1 MTTDIQALLGGV
13 LPFWN
18 KLSAAE
24 KAQMAAGT
32 RLRDFA
38 AGSVVTGIRNSCPGM
53 LVVLS
58 GSIRCYILSEEGRD
72 FTLFRL
78 APGDVCVLSA
88 SCLLSRIRFEVVL
101 ETECECSVAITN
113 TTVVAEV
120 SKNNVWA
127 ENFLYKVLADRFSNV
142 IDAIQN
148 VMFRSLDQRLAAFLL
163 EETKRGSS
171 DLVPLTHEKIALY
184 IGSSRECVSRRL
196 KQFAERQIV
205 ESSRGGVA
213 VRDKKALEAML

>member
-1 MTTDIQALLGGV
+1 MTTDIPALLGSA

-24 KAQMAAGT
+24 KGRMTDGT
-32 RLRDFA
+32 KLRNFA
-38 AGSVVTGIRNSCPGM
+38 ARTVITGIRNSCPGM

-58 GSIRCYILSEEGRD
+58 GSIRSYILSEEGRD

-101 ETECECSVAITN
+101 ETECECSVSITE
-113 TTVVAEV
+113 TQVVAEV
-120 SKNNVWA
+120 SKNNIWA

-142 IDAIQN
+142 IDVIQN
-148 VMFRSLDQRLAAFLL
+148 VMFRSLDQRLASFLL
-163 EETKRGSS
+163 EETRRAGA
-171 DLVPLTHEKIALY
+171 DVVPLTHEKIAVY

-196 KQFAERQIV
+196 KQFAEAGV
-205 ESSRGGVA
+205 VASSRGGVA
-213 VRDKKALEAML
+213 VRDRKALEALL